1 LLVRARLVIVTRH
14 RPSSVSAVHLRPS
27 PCGGPGGRET
37 DASEGAPRSWP
48 WGWLRSPRRLLLPP
62 VLRLVLVVVAVSSEL
77 VHASFAC
84 ALAIACFGAPLYVA
98 HFFPRGFSC
107 WLATC
112 CLPFLLLFSFF
123 LTAITK
129 NKLNCSL
136 YSLHCS
142 TPWVLMAPPLMGS
155 SAAQVQPFLLV
166 RLPCHLSRPVVVVW
180 SASVV
185 GFGRARLPSR

>member
-1 LLVRARLVIVTRH
+1 MLVRARLVIVTRH

-37 DASEGAPRSWP
+37 DTSEGARS
-48 WGWLRSPRRLLLPP
+48 WGWLLSSSAPPPARSPPRPGRRRRVVGVGACFVCLCFGHCLLRCAAVRSPFFSPGFFLLACYLLPSLPPP
-62 VLRLVLVVVAVSSEL
+62 VLL
-77 VHASFAC
+77 
-84 ALAIACFGAPLYVA
+84 
-98 HFFPRGFSC
+98 
-107 WLATC
+107 
-112 CLPFLLLFSFF
+112 F